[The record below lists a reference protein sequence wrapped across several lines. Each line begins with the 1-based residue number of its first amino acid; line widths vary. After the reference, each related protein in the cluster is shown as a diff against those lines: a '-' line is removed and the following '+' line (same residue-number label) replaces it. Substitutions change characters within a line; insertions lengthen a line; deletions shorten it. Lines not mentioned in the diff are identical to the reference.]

1 MYFIKDTGYVVR
13 RFNTQEAD
21 KYITIL
27 TQNNGK
33 IDVLAK
39 GIRKLSSKRAPQ
51 LELLNKISF
60 QAVSKSQNSRLV
72 LTEVSLI
79 KTHTSL
85 KNTLEQL
92 KVLFTICELVS
103 VLCPAYQKQEDIFR
117 LVELTLGDLTS
128 EKSQFAMQSF
138 QIKLLS
144 SLGYWD
150 ARHAFVDAADVQN
163 FTESI
168 MERKLKSSEFFRS

>member
-1 MYFIKDTGYVVR
+1 MYYLKDTGYIIR

-39 GIRKLSSKRAPQ
+39 GIRKLSSKRAPN

-60 QAVSKSQNSRLV
+60 QAVGKGQGSRLV
-72 LTEVSLI
+72 LTEVNLV
-79 KTHTSL
+79 KTHTGL
-85 KNTLEQL
+85 KSTLEQM

-103 VLCPAYQKQEDIFR
+103 VLCPANQRQEDIFR
-117 LVELTLGDLTS
+117 LIDTTLNELTT
-128 EKSQFAMQSF
+128 ERYQFAIQSF

-163 FTESI
+163 FTESV
-168 MERKLKSSEFFRS
+168 MERKIRSSEFFKA